1 MFIPVKNRDAWA
13 TIRGFVYQV
22 DLTINRWLALTENQV
37 LELEK
42 GEDIDIVSKSLSG
55 KEDIRVLE
63 QIKHRESDVSLN
75 QGWVLEILL
84 TFYRHKQNNP
94 EQNLLFRFV
103 TNAKYTIER
112 PAIIPKGEGGITMW
126 NQLRSQDVIEPQQEE
141 YLAIKTHLQKKTAI
155 PD

>member
-55 KEDIRVLE
+55 
-63 QIKHRESDVSLN
+63 N
-75 QGWVLEILL
+75 
-84 TFYRHKQNNP
+84 Y
-94 EQNLLFRFV
+94 
-103 TNAKYTIER
+103 A
-112 PAIIPKGEGGITMW
+112 
-126 NQLRSQDVIEPQQEE
+126 
-141 YLAIKTHLQKKTAI
+141 
-155 PD
+155 